1 MMNQDFIGEQ
11 LPVRPVAS
19 FEFLLSSLY
28 ACLYDSCSDSF
39 KEGWAGTELARVW
52 MYLVEL
58 EKLFQRWEAFKT

>member
-28 ACLYDSCSDSF
+28 ACLYDSYSDSF
-39 KEGWAGTELARVW
+39 KEGWAGTDL
-52 MYLVEL
+52 LVYECI
-58 EKLFQRWEAFKT
+58 